1 MKGEIQKKSDQWW
14 IEDRGV
20 FKGGMADSNA
30 LMVGRR
36 FGFFLFAEKLKFNG
50 TNRND
55 VRLI

>member
-14 IEDRGV
+14 IKWGV
-20 FKGGMADSNA
+20 FTGGMADSNA

-36 FGFFLFAEKLKFNG
+36 FDFVLFAEKPELNG